1 MRTDT
6 RPVVLLTLITAIGLH
21 AEALA
26 GDTNWTAKDSEYRK
40 EQTCVDKNSVRIAF
54 EWLRVLPSET
64 ADKLQDPVVKRAA
77 AAARLG
83 KVNDSTTKAAQ
94 RMWVS
99 HAAAQGTLKKEAIDR
114 AIANVRHE
122 FKTTKVPTFGAALRS
137 EGRGAELAIGAV
149 VGVIPSEPST
159 ECGKVF
165 RAYLIRHDARVAQML
180 TQEREMGVPY
190 ANALQQTRP
199 GTDAPGTKFTVPG
212 DQCEAEASNHF
223 QPLPSGRVA
232 GTYDSTGFPEVVFLE
247 YKKTKTL
254 KTCSGTLI
262 SPSWVLTAAHCVLDG
277 SVSDNYSNLRVWLNN
292 EIANLHRDKPA
303 FVSVKKGQV
312 FVLPQYLELAKK
324 KAKEEELASSDIAL
338 IELNTTLDVPIQSAV
353 WKHDVPDLF
362 LATLAGYGTN
372 LREKPDLQTLNK
384 KLDVGWLK
392 VSASPN
398 MVRWVGY
405 DPSKGIANENSV
417 VCTGDSGGP
426 IFLNA
431 WKGPS
436 DSDSPTSRP
445 NAPAVGCQD
454 ERRQLVGVASFSKPL
469 QSERLPNETHF
480 CRQLTSGGG
489 AVIAPHLSWICEK
502 SKLYCREEN

>member
-1 MRTDT
+1 MRTDA
-6 RPVVLLTLITAIGLH
+6 RPVVLLALITSIGLH
-21 AEALA
+21 AEVLA
-26 GDTNWTAKDSEYRK
+26 EDMNWAARDAEEKNK
-40 EQTCVDKNSVRIAF
+40 QTCIDNISVSIAA
-54 EWLRVLPSET
+54 EWLRILPSKT

-83 KVNDSTTKAAQ
+83 KVNDSTTKAAR
-94 RMWVS
+94 RMLAVYVNA
-99 HAAAQGTLKKEAIDR
+99 HDILTKDAVKR
-114 AIANVRHE
+114 AIADVRQE
-122 FKTTKVPTFGAALRS
+122 FKTTKVPTLGAALRS
-137 EGRGAELAIGAV
+137 EGRGAELTIGAV
-149 VGVIPSEPST
+149 VKDIPSNPRT
-159 ECGKVF
+159 QCGKVF
-165 RAYLIRHDARVAQML
+165 REYLIRHDARIARIP

-190 ANALQQTRP
+190 ANALQQTKP

-212 DQCEAEASNHF
+212 DQCEAEARDHF

-232 GTYDSTGFPEVVFLE
+232 GTYDSTGFSEVVFLE
-247 YKKTKTL
+247 YKHD

-277 SVSDNYSNLRVWLNN
+277 SVSKNYSNLRVWLNN

-312 FVLPQYLELAKK
+312 FVPPQYLELAKK
-324 KAKEEELASSDIAL
+324 KANEEEKASSDIAL
-338 IELNTTLDVPIQSAV
+338 IKLDTSFDVPIQSAI
-353 WKHDVPDLF
+353 WTDEAPDLF

-372 LREKPDLQTLNK
+372 LSGKTDLQAVNK

-392 VSASPN
+392 VSASAN

-405 DPSKGIANENSV
+405 DPSKGTANENSV
-417 VCTGDSGGP
+417 ACKGDSGGP

-445 NAPAVGCQD
+445 NTPAVGCQD
-454 ERRQLVGVASFSKPL
+454 ERRQLVGVASFVKSL
-469 QSERLPNETHF
+469 RSEPLPNETHS
-480 CRQLTSGGG
+480 CRQLISGGG
-489 AVIAPHLSWICEK
+489 AAIAPHLSWICEK
-502 SKLYCREEN
+502 SRLYCGKN